1 MKTLTARGIAL
12 AARISHR
19 HPGRVDSRK
28 RRLVFFWFPIPVSR
42 LLTASSRLLTPSSR
56 LLTSLFWLLAAG
68 CWLLAAAAQSSDFT
82 PYLDRPVSQVLVLYG
97 EAPITKDEAY
107 LADLIGIRSGDRLH
121 LPTVRES
128 IIRLIKSGNAANV
141 VVNAEQTPTGLLLT
155 FNITPV
161 PLLERV
167 SFDGVAEE
175 RLDELRRRLPP
186 LEPGTRITPTL
197 LNRAADDIVQ
207 YHNSLGYFTASV
219 AYDLKVQS
227 GGRRALVTFK
237 VTAGPRA
244 TVKTIEFDGPLKL
257 DRQRVLSAFRLQA
270 GAPYSETMLQ
280 EDIERLRRLHIE
292 QGYLAPRISTPRI
305 RPDRERG
312 DVTITIPI
320 DSGPLVD
327 VQIQGFSIP
336 KSDTRII
343 FPMFESG
350 GIDPAT
356 LEEGRLKLIDYLQR
370 RGYFFAEVTLAPVQ
384 STDDRVVISY
394 EVDTGGIY
402 NLKQIRIEGAES
414 LSYETLKQNL
424 GSRPGGLFSRGLT
437 SRELIETDQRVIVEH
452 LRARGYLNARVRET
466 RLSIALNRED
476 LIIIYVVAAGQQSVI
491 TNIAFNG
498 NTAIS
503 SAELMAQLS
512 LNAGDPLSQPRLN
525 EDATRLAALYSSRGY
540 AEARVDVQVEFPQ
553 SENAQARVTFN
564 ISEGPQLTI
573 HRILFRGNT
582 RTTERGLRRFLAF
595 QENQWLVNER
605 LITTEQD
612 LYATGAFRRI
622 VINKEPAPS
631 PDQRDVVIELVEAP
645 RYVMSYGGGFRTD
658 DGPRG
663 LFEITNTNL
672 LGRLYTGSFR
682 ARVSRR
688 EQLGQLSFTNPR
700 PFGYRW
706 ATLASA
712 FYQREERDPFD
723 ANRLTGLLQ
732 VERQFSNERLLIVR
746 YSFSNVIISEVTDP
760 ERLRRQD
767 TTAKIGR
774 LSGSLLWD
782 QRDSALDP
790 TRGHYTTLDFSIA
803 ADQLG
808 GDENFVR
815 FFTEHQRYYQL
826 PLGSTVMATNV
837 RIGLADPFGRSTTI
851 PISERF
857 FAGGSTTLRGFS
869 FENAGPRELN
879 PRRPGQTQ
887 PIGGN
892 ALTIINAELRFPLW
906 RRVGLGAALFYDGGN
921 VFAKVSDIEWRKMS
935 HTVGFGLRLK
945 TPVGPVRF
953 DVGLLV
959 KREPLVPRTRFHFNF
974 GPPF

>member
-1 MKTLTARGIAL
+1 MKTLKARGRHLTTRIGSQPPVWIH
-12 AARISHR
+12 ART
-19 HPGRVDSRK
+19 
-28 RRLVFFWFPIPVSR
+28 RRLVR
-42 LLTASSRLLTPSSR
+42 
-56 LLTSLFWLLAAG
+56 FWLLAFGA
-68 CWLLAAAAQSSDFT
+68 WLLVLGFWRLASAAQSSDLT
-82 PYLDRPVSQVLVLYG
+82 QYLDQPVGQVLVLYG
-97 EAPITKDEAY
+97 EAPLTKDEAHVGE
-107 LADLIGIRSGDRLH
+107 LIGIRPGDRLH
-121 LPTVRES
+121 LPTVRDS
-128 IIRLIKSGNAANV
+128 IIRLMKSGHASNV
-141 VVNAEQTPTGLLLT
+141 VVTAERTPAGLILT

-167 SFDGVAEE
+167 LFEGVAAEH
-175 RLDELRRRLPP
+175 LDELRRRLPP
-186 LEPGTRITPTL
+186 LDPGIRITPGL
-197 LNRAADDIVQ
+197 LSRTADDIIQ
-207 YHNSLGYFTASV
+207 YHNSLGYFAAGVT
-219 AYDLKVQS
+219 YELKLQS
-227 GGRRALVTFK
+227 GGRRAVVTFK
-237 VTAGPRA
+237 VTAGQRA
-244 TVKTIEFDGPLKL
+244 TVKTVEFDGPLKL
-257 DRQRVLSAFRLQA
+257 DRQQVLSALRLQP
-270 GAPYSETMLQ
+270 GSPYSETILQ
-280 EDIERLRRLHIE
+280 EDVERLRRLHIE
-292 QGYLAPRISTPRI
+292 RGYLAPRISTPRI
-305 RPDRERG
+305 QPNRERA

-327 VQIQGFSIP
+327 VQVQGFSVPEPHKRTIL
-336 KSDTRII
+336 
-343 FPMFESG
+343 PMFESG

-370 RGYFFAEVTLAPVQ
+370 QGYFFAEVTLAPTA
-384 STDDRVVISY
+384 STDDRFIITY
-394 EVDTGGIY
+394 QVDTGGIY
-402 NLKQIRIEGAES
+402 NLKQIRIEGADA
-414 LSYETLKQNL
+414 LSYETIKQNL
-424 GSRPGGLFSRGLT
+424 GSRPGGLLSRGLT
-437 SRELIETDQRVIVEH
+437 SRELIEADQRAIVEY

-476 LIIIYVVAAGQQSVI
+476 LIIIYVVAAGRQSYI
-491 TNIAFNG
+491 ANIEFNG
-498 NTAIS
+498 HAALS
-503 SAELMAQLS
+503 SADLATHLS
-512 LNAGDPLSQPRLN
+512 LKTGDPLAQPRLN
-525 EDATRLAALYSSRGY
+525 EEASRLTALYSSRGY

-553 SENAQARVTFN
+553 PDDAQAHVIFN
-564 ISEGPQLTI
+564 IREGPQLTVN
-573 HRILFRGNT
+573 RILFRGNT
-582 RTTERGLRRFLAF
+582 RTKEVGLRRFLAF
-595 QENQWLVNER
+595 EENQWLVNER
-605 LITTEQD
+605 LVTTEQD

-622 VINKEPAPS
+622 IITKEPAPS
-631 PDQRDVVIELVEAP
+631 PDQRDIVIELVEAP

-682 ARVSRR
+682 VRVSRR

-700 PFGYRW
+700 PFGHRW
-706 ATLASA
+706 ATLAST

-732 VERQFSNERLLIVR
+732 VERQFSNERLLILR

-774 LSGSLLWD
+774 LSASLLWD

-790 TRGHYTTLDFSIA
+790 TRGHFTTFDLSIA

-815 FFTEHQRYYQL
+815 FFTEHQRYYRL
-826 PLGSTVMATNV
+826 PLRSTVLATNV
-837 RIGLADPFGRSTTI
+837 RVGLADPFGRSTTI

-857 FAGGSTTLRGFS
+857 FAGGSATLRGFS

-887 PIGGN
+887 PVGGN

-906 RRVGLGAALFYDGGN
+906 QRLGLGAALFYDGGN